1 MIERDGYPFI
11 IGALLTA
18 AVCFAGSALLQ
29 TQWPQTLAIIFVV
42 LGLLFAL
49 FFRSPTRTVD
59 LAEGE
64 IVSPADGQVI
74 KIENL
79 ESFRG
84 FSGPVQK
91 ISIFLSVFD
100 VHVNWTPV
108 AGKVSF
114 VERRPGKFHVAFAD
128 KASEDNERTEIG
140 IDTPQGMVVFR
151 QIAGSI
157 ARRIVCRLQPGETV
171 RGAQKFGMIK
181 FGSRVEVIVAAG
193 SETLVSLK
201 QRVRGGQTVIARLA
215 PRSVETEKQESNALK
230 PANEKTNQS

>member
-11 IGALLTA
+11 FGALLAA
-18 AVCFAGSALLQ
+18 AVCFFASLLLDV
-29 TQWPQTLAIIFVV
+29 QWPQALSLIFIVF
-42 LGLLFAL
+42 GLFCAL
-49 FFRSPTRTVD
+49 FFRSPTRASEVED
-59 LAEGE
+59 RD

-79 ESFRG
+79 DSFRG
-84 FSGPVQK
+84 FSGPVQR
-91 ISIFLSVFD
+91 ISVFLSVFD

-108 AGKVSF
+108 AGRVSF
-114 VERRPGKFHVAFAD
+114 VDYRPGKFHVAFAD
-128 KASEDNERTEIG
+128 KASEYNERTEIG
-140 IDTPQGMVVFR
+140 IDTPHGPVVFR

-157 ARRIVCRLQPGETV
+157 ARRIVCRLQTGETV

-181 FGSRVEVIVAAG
+181 FGSRVEVIVAAD

-215 PRSVETEKQESNALK
+215 PRTVNVEEQQISAHQ
-230 PANEKTNQS
+230 PANGKMSK

>member
-11 IGALLTA
+11 IGALLA
-18 AVCFAGSALLQ
+18 AAACFVGALLSHVQWLQ
-29 TQWPQTLAIIFVV
+29 TVSVIFVV
-42 LGLLFAL
+42 FGLLFAL
-49 FFRSPTRTVD
+49 FFRSPTRASE
-59 LAEGE
+59 AEDRE

-84 FSGPVQK
+84 FSGPVQR

-100 VHVNWTPV
+100 VHVNWTPA

-114 VERRPGKFHVAFAD
+114 VDHRPGKFHVAFAD
-128 KASEDNERTEIG
+128 KASEFNERTEIG
-140 IDTPQGMVVFR
+140 IDTPHGPVVFR

-157 ARRIVCRLQPGETV
+157 ARRIVCRLQTGQTV

-181 FGSRVEVIVAAG
+181 FGSRVEVIAAAD
-193 SETLVSLK
+193 SETLVKLK

-215 PRSVETEKQESNALK
+215 PRTVKVEKQQISSHQPGKISN
-230 PANEKTNQS
+230 